1 MCSPTHSGTEL
12 LGQVEAGGLRVQGGQ
27 SVLHDETL
35 SQSINQLINLSY
47 TVVDV
52 LNGLIK

>member
-12 LGQVEAGGLRVQGGQ
+12 LGQVEAGGLGVQRGQ
-27 SVLHDETL
+27 SVLHETL
-35 SQSINQLINLSY
+35 SQSINQLINLRY
-47 TVVDV
+47 TVVEV